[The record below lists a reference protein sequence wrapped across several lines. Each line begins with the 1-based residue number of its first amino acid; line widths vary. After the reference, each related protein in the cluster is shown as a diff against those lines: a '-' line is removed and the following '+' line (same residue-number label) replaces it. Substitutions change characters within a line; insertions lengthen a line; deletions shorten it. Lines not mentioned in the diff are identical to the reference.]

1 MHIGHICCLCTCIY
15 ICMYL
20 DTEQEFVMLT
30 VKVLTKKSNI
40 ESVTYM
46 SVHCEKLHIR
56 DSYNA

>member
-1 MHIGHICCLCTCIY
+1 
-15 ICMYL
+15 MYL